1 MAMLEKKILVP
12 VSESLIESALLR
24 GRSQEDIYGHNTGH
38 FTLNAE
44 KENTIIGT
52 LGELLLQKFL
62 TDELNKHSNGTS
74 VRLCDYGSQFD
85 ILIQHKSKE
94 KYVHVKSGL
103 WKKWPLNNWEFG
115 IHADQNIQN
124 LGAPLVLISFL
135 KSSKDF
141 PEFARIE
148 GYLTS
153 KFLQNAPLIAK
164 GDKFPTTGVISRT
177 NNILT
182 NFSDY
187 LPVTK
192 MIESL
197 ISEKG

>member
-1 MAMLEKKILVP
+1 MATQQDKILLP
-12 VSESLIESALLR
+12 VSESLIESAILR
-24 GRSQEDIYGHNTGH
+24 GKNQENIYGHNTGH
-38 FTLNAE
+38 FTLDTE

-62 TDELNKHSNGTS
+62 SDELSKHFNGVS
-74 VRLCDYGSQFD
+74 VQLCDYGSQFD
-85 ILIQHKSKE
+85 ILIHYKSKE
-94 KYVHVKSGL
+94 KYAHVKSGL
-103 WKKWPLNNWEFG
+103 WKNWPLNSWEFG
-115 IHADQNIQN
+115 IHADQSIQN

-141 PEFARIE
+141 PEIARIE
-148 GYLTS
+148 GYISS

-164 GDKFPTTGVISRT
+164 GDKFLSTGVTSRT
-177 NNILT
+177 NNIVT

-187 LPVTK
+187 LPIAQ

-197 ISEKG
+197 ISE